1 MGKRVRQLLSAAV
14 APVLTVVCTWL
25 VADWLEVGA
34 DLQKALGATAA
45 GVLLFIAIEL
55 IDDLP
60 KRSARWR
67 RWTDPRAAFEGWW
80 LQIHD
85 GVDRVAVFS
94 FLYSPEGDTYRA
106 VGQSFDSRGELLAG
120 WHSTRVFFSTGA
132 LSASYLWEGKTFE
145 VRPPVS
151 RKGTTS
157 WSVQRPGSRSVLP
170 VSGRGEVLH
179 LNQDRIL
186 DFRVQRLSEQR
197 VQELLGRRVA
207 LDALVDYD
215 LQRELAVAYLKSS
228 MTGTGAGHPS

>member
-1 MGKRVRQLLSAAV
+1 MGKRVRQLLSAAI

-25 VADWLEVGA
+25 VADWLDIGA
-34 DLQKALGATAA
+34 DLEKALGATAA

-60 KRSARWR
+60 KRSSRWR
-67 RWTDPRAAFEGWW
+67 RWTDPRAAYEGWW
-80 LQIHD
+80 LQIHE

-106 VGQSFDSRGELLAG
+106 VGQAFDSRGELLAE
-120 WHSTRVFFSTGA
+120 WRSTRVFFSTGA

-145 VRPPVS
+145 ARPSVA

-157 WSVQRPGSRSVLP
+157 WSVQRPGSRRVLP

-179 LNQDRIL
+179 LNQDRTL
-186 DFRVQRLSEQR
+186 DFRVQRLTEPR
-197 VQELLGRRVA
+197 VRELLGRPLT
-207 LDALVDYD
+207 LDALVDHE
-215 LQRELAVAYLKSS
+215 LQRELAVAYLESS
-228 MTGTGAGHPS
+228 TTGAAGDRPT